1 MFKEL
6 YEALL
11 GKERGPKMGKLIA
24 SLGVEKI
31 KNDLG
36 IL

>member
-11 GKERGPKMGKLIA
+11 NVGK
-24 SLGVEKI
+24 VEKA
-31 KNDLG
+31 L
-36 IL
+36 ILPWSIWQPHD